1 VTRVP
6 PATAAPPHD
15 PFSEFDRA
23 CGVGVVYDVHAPLAT
38 ARAAGPV
45 QETTLAEI
53 VGAPPVVD
61 TEDLLGTGP
70 RFVALTF
77 DAVNAVL
84 RDATTWSS
92 AAYADF
98 LEPVAGRAL
107 ILMDAPEHRRY
118 RNLVQQ
124 AFTPAAINSQ
134 RDRIESVVNRHLDPI
149 TKSGRADLQSEFAFR
164 YPIAVIAA
172 MLGLPERDLPDFHRW
187 AIELISVIANP
198 ETGMRASHILRDY
211 FGGIVAERRRKPAD
225 DLTTALVEAE
235 LDGERLSDEEIFAF
249 LRLLLPAG
257 AETTYRGTSNLLFAL
272 LTHPEQL
279 EAVRADR
286 SLVPGAIEETLRWES
301 SVTQIA
307 RTATGD
313 TEVAGVAI
321 PAGGRISTVLISA
334 NRDESRWEHP
344 EVYDV
349 RRPLQP
355 TASFASGPHM
365 CLGMHLARF
374 EMGVALDAVLD
385 RLPGLHL
392 DPDAGP
398 RRMSGLLVRAPDGL
412 PVCFERTS

>member
-1 VTRVP
+1 MTRVP
-6 PATAAPPHD
+6 AAPTTSTHD
-15 PFSEFDRA
+15 PFSAFDRA
-23 CGVGVVYDVHAPLAT
+23 CGVGVVYDLHAPLVT
-38 ARAAGPV
+38 ARAEAAV

-53 VGAPPVVD
+53 VGAPPVAD
-61 TEDLLGTGP
+61 TEDLIGTGP

-77 DAVNAVL
+77 DTVTAVL
-84 RDATTWSS
+84 RDAATWSS

-107 ILMDAPEHRRY
+107 ILMDEPEHRRY

-124 AFTPAAINSQ
+124 AFTPAAITGR
-134 RDRIESVVNRHLDPI
+134 RDRIEDVVHRHLDRVV
-149 TKSGRADLQSEFAFR
+149 TAGQADLQAEFAFQ

-187 AIELISVIANP
+187 AIELITVIADP
-198 ETGMRASHILRDY
+198 ETGMRASRVLRDY
-211 FGGIVAERRRKPAD
+211 FSGIVAERRRTPAD

-272 LTHPEQL
+272 LTHPDQL
-279 EAVRADR
+279 DAVRGDR

-307 RTATGD
+307 RTATHD
-313 TEVAGVAI
+313 TEVGGVPI
-321 PAGGRISTVLISA
+321 PAGGRVSAVLISA
-334 NRDESRWEHP
+334 NRDESRWEQSGTF
-344 EVYDV
+344 DV
-349 RRPLQP
+349 CRPVQP
-355 TASFASGPHM
+355 TASFATGPHM

-374 EMGVALDAVLD
+374 EMGIALEAVLD

-398 RRMSGLLVRAPDGL
+398 RRMSGLLVRAPEGV
-412 PVCFERTS
+412 PVRFEKTN